1 MTRAFRMVHLAAISL
16 FVVCCIV
23 QIFLAGLGVFS
34 DPGQFEAHR
43 NFGYTFGLLLLV
55 ILIAA
60 IAGRMGRWYIGTAIL
75 LMVLFAL
82 QSVFVALRSSAP
94 TIAALHPLNG
104 FLILLVAIVVGRAA
118 WTSRQAVTTS

>member
-1 MTRAFRMVHLAAISL
+1 MTSAFRMVHLAAISL
-16 FVVCCIV
+16 FVVCCVV

-34 DPGQFEAHR
+34 DPAQFEAHR

-55 ILIAA
+55 VLIAA
-60 IAGRMGRWYIGTAIL
+60 IAGRMGRWQIGMAIL

-82 QSVFVALRSSAP
+82 QSVFVAVRSSAP

-104 FLILLVAIVVGRAA
+104 FLILLVAIVVGRSA
-118 WTSRQAVTTS
+118 WTSRRPIAAS